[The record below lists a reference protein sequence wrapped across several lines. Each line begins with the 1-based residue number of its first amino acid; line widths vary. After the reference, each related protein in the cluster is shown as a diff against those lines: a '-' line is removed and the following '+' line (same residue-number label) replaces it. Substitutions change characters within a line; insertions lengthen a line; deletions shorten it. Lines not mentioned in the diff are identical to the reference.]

1 MRRLVLVAAVLVCT
15 ALGISAQDSLRKI
28 CLTDWMWYQGVES
41 TFETILKWYTPAQVH
56 SREGT
61 SYAGAPPPKTPDGWR
76 DDGSPDWFKGG
87 EVHEYVVHYREADWE
102 PHFMYTKPIGPAV
115 DVLRPLYSGPEP
127 LTSQTPSVSWP
138 YAANVADDF
147 ATAYDVA
154 YRYGVYEWQWRVDW
168 PKSEPFDPFV
178 STGIR
183 DWLRHMGRTEELT
196 KWHYSPLS
204 SGDVTA
210 PRFSSQTLHA
220 YVRLSVNRRSRDFW
234 ICVRVI
240 DGDPPRNFCHG
251 FYVSAYYAD
260 LF

>member
-1 MRRLVLVAAVLVCT
+1 MRKLILVAAVLVCA
-15 ALGISAQDSLRKI
+15 ALGISAQDSLRNRGYA
-28 CLTDWMWYQGVES
+28 DWSAYRQVKPHFEESLNWNSPVAVFFRQG
-41 TFETILKWYTPAQVH
+41 TPD
-56 SREGT
+56 E
-61 SYAGAPPPKTPDGWR
+61 GAPPPPPPDGWR
-76 DDGSPDWFKGG
+76 QDGSPAWFTGG

-102 PHFMYTKPIGPAV
+102 QPFMRTKPIGPVV

-127 LTSQTPSVSWP
+127 LTSQTPSIPWP

-147 ATAYDVA
+147 ATAYGVA
-154 YRYGVYEWQWRVDW
+154 YRNVVYEWAWRVDW
-168 PKSEPFDPFV
+168 SKLEPFDPFV

-183 DWLRHMGRTEELT
+183 DWLRHMGRKEVLT

-210 PRFSSQTLHA
+210 VRFSPQTLHA

-234 ICVRVI
+234 ISVRVI